1 MLNGTSNV
9 TPLIDLHRNYGPTS
23 IENMTIQNYI
33 AGELISSSSDL
44 DLRNIQIQNNSCSG
58 SCFSLS
64 GGVMNLMN
72 ATFLNNTGANMLYI
86 KAGAATISDFIAKWN
101 VVTQFGTLSIVSS
114 RLRISDATFK

>member
-64 GGVMNLMN
+64 GGAMNLMN
-72 ATFLNNTGANMLYI
+72 AAFLNNTAANMLYI
-86 KAGAATISDFIAKWN
+86 KGAAATISDFIAKWN
-101 VVTQFGTLSIVSS
+101 VVTQFGTISIVSS
-114 RLRISDATFK
+114 WLRISDATFK